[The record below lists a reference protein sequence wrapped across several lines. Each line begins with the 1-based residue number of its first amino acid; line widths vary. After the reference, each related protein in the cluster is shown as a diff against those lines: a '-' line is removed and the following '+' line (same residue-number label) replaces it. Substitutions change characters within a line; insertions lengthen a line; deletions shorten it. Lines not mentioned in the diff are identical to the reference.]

1 MRIMSLKNF
10 SILICISLGA
20 THVAAVRSASS
31 ELLSPCPE
39 SPNCVSSLSGNEK
52 QFVEPFK
59 YSGSIEK
66 ARQMLV
72 SILENARR
80 ARLVKIEENYLHA
93 EFRSLLL
100 RFVDDV
106 QFFLPADESII
117 HIKSASRSGYYDFG
131 VNRRRVEQ
139 LRAEFM
145 RALMDDSCPVA
156 SR

>member
-1 MRIMSLKNF
+1 MKNF
-10 SILICISLGA
+10 SILICISLGV
-20 THVAAVRSASS
+20 THVAAGSSASL

-72 SILENARR
+72 SILENAHR
-80 ARLVKIEENYLHA
+80 ARLVKIKENYLHA
-93 EFRSLLL
+93 EFRSLLF

-106 QFFLPADESII
+106 QFFLPADEPII

-145 RALMDDSCPVA
+145 RALALMDDTRPMA